1 MLALPIVD
9 TSRPKIVRGGRGGG
23 GGSSADAPLDAPLP
37 TPEAEEDAP
46 SAMPEAAGDV
56 PLPMPEAEDVPLP
69 TPEAD
74 EDAAL
79 DGIVLRSMED
89 TTSRY
94 SAACVLSVELVEVRD
109 SMSP

>member
-1 MLALPIVD
+1 MPEAEE
-9 TSRPKIVRGGRGGG
+9 G
-23 GGSSADAPLDAPLP
+23 APLP
-37 TPEAEEDAP
+37 TAEAEEDAP
-46 SAMPEAAGDV
+46 CAMPEAAD
-56 PLPMPEAEDVPLP
+56 DVPLP

-79 DGIVLRSMED
+79 DGIVLRNMAD

-109 SMSP
+109 SMSR